1 MFSLDAFCEGLPLL
15 FQASLMT
22 LAVSAAGLAI
32 GFVVALF
39 VCAARLSA
47 ARGWRIAGTVY
58 VRVFRGVPLL
68 VQLLLAYYFL
78 PSIGINAPPVVA
90 AISAVSLCTAAYI
103 AEILRGG
110 FATLPP
116 GQTEAAM
123 MLGMSPLD
131 RLLRVQI
138 PQIVRSTAPSL
149 VNEMVLLIK
158 ASSLIS
164 VVGVAEVT
172 RTAQNIAASTYQ
184 PVEAYAAAGLIY
196 FLICG
201 ALALFAHTAE
211 RRLRAA

>member
-22 LAVSAAGLAI
+22 LAISAAGLAI

-47 ARGWRIAGTVY
+47 TRGWRIAGTVY